1 MRLGRVS
8 WWSIGVGLV
17 LLVPFASTVRAAGR
31 LAATRPLTVPG
42 YAQHVGPI
50 RPLAGGAPVQ
60 GTLVLAPGN
69 AAGLQA
75 AAVATVTRGRAS
87 YHHWWKPAAILKA
100 FGPSASTL
108 HSLLVTLR
116 QQGFHAS
123 ANGWVVNA
131 YAPAAVWQRVL
142 GMKLGTVVRQGHTYR
157 VQASAGVE
165 PPWMSSVVLGVDG
178 LTTLPPP
185 AAPVHP
191 AMHRV
196 ATAKNP
202 RILSTPVPESLAVTA
217 QNGAFQVTATI
228 PGGVGKAT
236 GQPVHV
242 ILTATMN
249 GVPAPDAGLTANSL
263 GGSTSTGQ
271 AVWSAYS
278 YRYNGTIEFPLYADQ
293 PLSAGLNVTV
303 YSAVESGQPA
313 PGAVAATVTLPTLT
327 WTGAST
333 VQGLD
338 AAQINSVYHASN
350 LSATTPSSP
359 APTIGLYESE
369 PPSSS
374 MMAALSN
381 FSTANGLVP
390 PSVSTWN
397 VNYGTPGPGSGGEEN
412 MDLQAVEATAP
423 GSHLL
428 VYSDPQN
435 DMANTLN
442 TVAQQDAVSVFSMS
456 VATSGAA
463 SYLSPLT
470 NTLATEGITV
480 IASAGDWGT
489 ITGCGPN
496 FNATPTMNPPGIC
509 EPADFETV
517 TAVGGTDV
525 SVNQSGQAY
534 YTQAWGGVYLS
545 SLPTVLEAYVLS
557 QFAASGGG
565 YSQTQPV
572 PSWQQGFVPAAASG
586 KGVPDVAL
594 LADPN
599 VAGIE
604 MYDRSGQAVIRGGT
618 SLGAPL
624 LAGWV
629 GDVVAETNQNQGDI
643 APTFYALASADPGA
657 FTQAAR
663 GDNGAYQITSQ
674 DNPPGTWNPVTG
686 LGSPNIDLWAS
697 FVENGAQLA
706 APILKVPST
715 ASYGSPVTVSASWA
729 GTTGATFQYWWQDPR
744 DGVWHNSGAYAS
756 GSYSFVPPVP
766 GTFPVVAYAQ
776 APGQSSTRTATATV
790 TVSTTAPMV
799 SSLMVNYLGSHVEP
813 AGATVTFT
821 ASATD
826 SGAKPVYQFWVHGPN
841 NVWKIAQNYDPTNT
855 FTLSNL
861 APGSY
866 TIAAYALDQQQVTAG
881 AWNQVY
887 GYATVVNVDSRVSL
901 TVPSTGTVDTAIPLT
916 ATATNIT
923 NPVFQVWIRSPSGS
937 WSQSG
942 AYSHSSTYTFTP
954 TTSGIYTVVVYAK
967 DPYAPN
973 TAVYAVVAEQQLT
986 VGP

>member
-1 MRLGRVS
+1 MRSGRLN
-8 WWSIGVGLV
+8 WWSVGVGLA
-17 LLVPFASTVRAAGR
+17 LLVPFAGTVHAAGR
-31 LAATRPLTVPG
+31 LPATRPLNVPG

-50 RPLAGGAPVQ
+50 RPLAGGAPVP
-60 GTLVLAPGN
+60 GTLVLAPRH

-75 AAVATVTRGRAS
+75 AAVATVTRGNAA
-87 YHHWWKPAAILKA
+87 YHHWRKPAAILKA
-100 FGPSASTL
+100 FGPSASAL
-108 HSLLVTLR
+108 HSLLATLR

-123 ANGWVVNA
+123 VNGWVVNA
-131 YAPAAVWQRVL
+131 SAPAAVWQRVL
-142 GMKLGTVVRQGHTYR
+142 GLKLGTVVRQGHTYR
-157 VQASAGVE
+157 VQATAGLE
-165 PPWMSSVVLGVDG
+165 PPWMSPVVLGVDG

-196 ATAKNP
+196 AITTNT
-202 RILSTPVPESLAVTA
+202 RIRSTPVPKSFAVTA

-228 PGGVGKAT
+228 PGGVSKAT

-249 GVPAPDAGLTANSL
+249 GSPAPNAGVVGAAVA
-263 GGSTSTGQ
+263 GSTSSGQ
-271 AVWSAYS
+271 PVWWRW
-278 YRYNGTIEFPLYADQ
+278 YRYDGTIDLPMQAYE

-303 YSAVESGQPA
+303 YSAVASGQPA

-338 AAQINSVYHASN
+338 AAQINSVYHASH
-350 LSATTPSSP
+350 LAATTQSAP

-374 MMAALSN
+374 MMAALSS
-381 FSTANGLVP
+381 FSTANGLTP

-470 NTLATEGITV
+470 NTLALEGITG

-489 ITGCGPN
+489 ITGCVPN
-496 FNATPTMNPPGIC
+496 SNVTPTMNPPGVC

-599 VAGIE
+599 VAGIG
-604 MYDRSGQAVIRGGT
+604 MYDRSGQTGIGGGT

-629 GDVVAETNQNQGDI
+629 GDVVAETRQSQGDV

-657 FTQAAR
+657 FSQAAS

-674 DNPPGTWNPVTG
+674 DNTPGTWNPITG
-686 LGSPNIDLWAS
+686 LGSPNMDLWAS
-697 FVENGAQLA
+697 FVENGGQLA
-706 APILKVPST
+706 APVVNAPSS
-715 ASYGSPVTVSASWA
+715 ASYGSPVTVGGSWA

-756 GSYSFVPPVP
+756 GSYSFLPPVP
-766 GTFPVVAYAQ
+766 GTFPVLAYAQ
-776 APGQSSTRTATATV
+776 APGQSTTRTATATV

-799 SSLMVNYLGSHVEP
+799 SNLVVNYSGSPVEP
-813 AGATVTFT
+813 AGSTVAFT

-826 SGAKPVYQFWVHGPN
+826 SGSNPVYQFWVHGPN
-841 NVWKIAQNYDPTNT
+841 NVWQIAQNYSPTHT

-866 TIAAYALDQQQVTAG
+866 TIAAYALDQQQVAAG

-887 GYATVVNVDSRVSL
+887 GYDTVVNVDSSVALS
-901 TVPSTGTVDTAIPLT
+901 VPATGTVGSAVPI
-916 ATATNIT
+916 AAAATNIT
-923 NPVFQVWIRSPSGS
+923 NPVYQVWIRSPSGS

-942 AYSHSSTYTFTP
+942 PYSPGSTYTFTP
-954 TTSGIYTVVVYAK
+954 TTAGTYTVVVYAK

-973 TAVYAVVAEQQLT
+973 TAAYAVVAEQHVT